1 MSHVFKTILV
11 ADDDALT
18 RAAYKSALER
28 SGYQVFTA
36 QDGEEALH
44 CVAARPVDLL
54 LLDILMPKKEGLE
67 TLIEIKKRFPAL
79 TVIVMSAGG
88 SRSETD
94 FLAVAAKFGADGTL
108 RKPFTPKTLLEEM
121 ARLAP
126 VAGAVGQAG

>member
-1 MSHVFKTILV
+1 MSSTFKTILV

-18 RAAYKSALER
+18 RAAYRSALER

-44 CVAARPVDLL
+44 CAGQNPVDLL
-54 LLDILMPKKEGLE
+54 LLDILMPRKEGLE

-79 TVIVMSAGG
+79 TVIAMSAGG

-108 RKPFTPKTLLEEM
+108 RKPFTPKTLLEEI

-126 VAGAVGQAG
+126 ADGALGKVG

>member
-1 MSHVFKTILV
+1 MSDTFKTILV

-18 RAAYKSALER
+18 RSAYKSALER
-28 SGYQVFTA
+28 SGYRVFTA
-36 QDGEEALH
+36 QDGEEALQVVGQGH
-44 CVAARPVDLL
+44 IDLL

-67 TLIEIKKRFPAL
+67 TLIEIKRHFPAL
-79 TVIVMSAGG
+79 TVIAMSAGG

-108 RKPFTPKTLLEEM
+108 RKPFTPKTLLEEI

-126 VAGAVGQAG
+126 ASGELGRVG